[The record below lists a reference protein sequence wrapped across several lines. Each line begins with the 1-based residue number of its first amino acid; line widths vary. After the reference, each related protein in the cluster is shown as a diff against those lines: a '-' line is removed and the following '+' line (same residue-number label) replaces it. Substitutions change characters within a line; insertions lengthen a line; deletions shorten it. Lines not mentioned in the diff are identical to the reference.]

1 MSEELFVKII
11 NGSATTTE
19 KNDFYQELEK
29 NGELKEAFFQFKT
42 IYAITASTR
51 ISSSDHSIA
60 SFERIW
66 SHLNPEKRVSIQGLW
81 YRYAAL
87 FILAL
92 GLGFLVQYMV
102 DSNKATPVY
111 TQQIEYSAEKG
122 AVSTI
127 HLEDGSSIW
136 LSSGSRIILIK
147 KSTGEMSA
155 ELNGE
160 AYFDMVPDPRRNFV
174 VDLGFFKVRDIGT
187 KFDIRAYQEEQVINV
202 ALVEGRVDFCQR
214 GAAPM
219 RSLKPGEYMQFN
231 KQSNHLVVSKQDP
244 SIATAWKEGKFVFIH
259 KTLGEICHEL
269 ESWYNVEIVI
279 GNKSLANTR
288 YTSVIKRTTTV
299 KLVLNMLSLTDKI
312 NYKITDRKEA
322 KDFVYIY

>member
-11 NGSATTTE
+11 NGSATSTE
-19 KNDFYQELEK
+19 REEFYRELAVND
-29 NGELKEAFFQFKT
+29 ELKEAFFHFKT

-51 ISSSDHSIA
+51 ISSSDHTIA

-66 SHLNPEKRVSIQGLW
+66 NHLNPEKRLSISELW
-81 YRYAAL
+81 YRYAAI
-87 FILAL
+87 FVVALA
-92 GLGFLVQYMV
+92 LGFLVQYM
-102 DSNKATPVY
+102 ATREREIPVI

-136 LSSGSRIILIK
+136 LSSGSRIVLIK
-147 KSTGEMSA
+147 KSTGEMRA

-187 KFDIRAYQEEQVINV
+187 KFDIRAYKEEQVINV
-202 ALVEGRVDFCQR
+202 ALAEGQVDFCQS
-214 GAAPM
+214 GSATIL
-219 RSLKPGEYMQFN
+219 SLKPGEYMQYN
-231 KQSNHLVVSKQDP
+231 KQSNHMAVSKQDP

-279 GNKSLANTR
+279 SDKALANTR

-312 NYKITDRKEA
+312 NYKITDRKED